1 LLCAGWFVSHLEEE
15 FEMADG
21 AGPGRI
27 TTSGVVFAV
36 LLLVL
41 IVVSLYF
48 FIAQP
53 YWFPAIASEH
63 GARIDSLFM
72 AVLVVSGIAFVLVQ
86 GALGY
91 FVARYG
97 SNGTER
103 AAYWHDNPKAE
114 AFLLILTAVILTVL
128 VFFGQRVWASI
139 YFADEP
145 ANATIIEITGEQFA
159 WNFHYAGPDGQFGR
173 TDTKL
178 ITAANTIGLDREGD
192 PAAKDDLLSVGIM
205 HAPVGKPVRVRLR
218 SKDVTHSFFL
228 PNLRV
233 KQDAVP
239 GMGIEI
245 WFTPTKAGQYEVACA
260 ELCGIG
266 HYRMKAALT
275 VDPSEDAFN
284 SWLAEATKQ
293 Q

>member
-1 LLCAGWFVSHLEEE
+1 
-15 FEMADG
+15 MADG
-21 AGPGRI
+21 VGPGRM
-27 TTSGVVFAV
+27 TLSGIV
-36 LLLVL
+36 LAGL
-41 IVVSLYF
+41 IFILIIAALYL

-53 YWFPAIASEH
+53 YWFPTLASEH
-63 GARIDSLFM
+63 GSRIDSLFM
-72 AVLVVSGIAFVLVQ
+72 AVLIVSGIAFVLVQ

-97 SNGTER
+97 ANGGER

-114 AFLLILTAVILTVL
+114 AILLITTAVILTVL
-128 VFFGQRVWASI
+128 VFMGQRVWASI

-145 ANATIIEITGEQFA
+145 ANATIIQITGEQFT
-159 WNFHYAGPDGQFGR
+159 WNFHYAGRDGQFGR

-178 ITAANTIGLDREGD
+178 ITSTNSIGLDRED
-192 PAAKDDLLSVGIM
+192 PAGKDDIVSIGIM
-205 HAPVGKPVRVRLR
+205 HVPVSKPVRVRLR
-218 SKDVTHSFFL
+218 SKDVIHSFFL
-228 PNLRV
+228 PNIRI

-239 GMGIEI
+239 GMGIEV
-245 WFTPTKAGQYEVACA
+245 WFTPTKPGQYEIACA

-275 VDPSEDAFN
+275 VDESQEKFDQ
-284 SWLAEATKQ
+284 WLDEAAKQ

>member
-1 LLCAGWFVSHLEEE
+1 
-15 FEMADG
+15 MADG
-21 AGPGRI
+21 VGPGRY
-27 TTSGVVFAV
+27 TLSGIALAA

-41 IVVSLYF
+41 IIASLYL

-53 YWFPAIASEH
+53 YWFPTLASVH
-63 GARIDSLFM
+63 GQSIDSLFM

-97 SNGTER
+97 ENGRER

-114 AFLLILTAVILTVL
+114 AGLLIGTAVILTIL
-128 VFFGQRVWASI
+128 VFMGQRVWAAV
-139 YFADEP
+139 YFVDAPAD
-145 ANATIIEITGEQFA
+145 ALVVQVTGEQFQ
-159 WNFHYAGPDGQFGR
+159 WNFHYAGADGAFGR

-178 ITAANTIGLDREGD
+178 ISSTNNIGLDRAD
-192 PAAKDDLLSVGIM
+192 PAAKDDVVTLNEM
-205 HAPVGKPVRVRLR
+205 HFPANRAVKVRLR
-218 SKDVTHSFFL
+218 SKDVIHSFFL
-228 PNLRV
+228 PNLRI

-239 GMGIEI
+239 GMAIEV
-245 WFTPTKAGQYEVACA
+245 WFTPNRAGNYEIACA
-260 ELCGIG
+260 ELCGLA

-275 VDPSEDAFN
+275 VDDSQASFD
-284 SWLAEATKQ
+284 SWLQQKTAEQ